1 MKENTDNHIQVLKL
15 DGNGDIAGC
24 PLNYIIPTYSWEPI
38 LTVRPRLIGQRAE
51 SNANCCAKFGNADNT
66 GSSTNYVCQWLDFTL
81 NVYKTGTGGGTV
93 RSSESPNP
101 NINCCSG
108 VCEPVCSAFY
118 NPNSQVI
125 LNAIPDEDSNF
136 VRWSGACTGGGSC
149 IVSMN
154 NDKDVTAVFNL
165 RQYTVSTQTNQGGS
179 INPLSVL
186 VSFGDSAEFD
196 ITVNQGFSIASA
208 SGCGGSL
215 DGDKYY
221 TGLITG
227 DCTVIVN
234 FVPFTHTVS
243 TEVIPQA
250 GGSINPTSDTVNH
263 NATRQFTVTAGPGYH
278 IVSVTG
284 CGGSLSGAQYTTGQ
298 ITADCTVSAA
308 FGINTYTVTS
318 SSGSGGSIS
327 PLGTIT
333 VNHGGTPAFTVTPN
347 PGYHIMGVNGTC
359 GGSLNG
365 NTYTTNSVTGN
376 CTVQANFAINTY
388 TVNASAGAGGGIS
401 PSGTITVNHGGTPAF
416 TVTPNPG
423 YHITGVNGTC
433 GGSLNGNTYTTNSVT
448 GNCTVQASFAIN
460 EYTVSTAAGQGG
472 GIAPASTQ
480 VTHGNTAQFTITP
493 DTGYH
498 LLYAGGCGGT
508 LSQSSLKAAAKK
520 KKKGKVMALSSL
532 VYRTGQITENCTV
545 TATFEINAYTVTADA
560 GPGGSISPSGATT
573 VNHGGTP
580 AFTITPNPGYH
591 ITGVNGTCGGSL
603 NGNTYTTNSVTGN
616 CTVQASFA
624 INEYTVSTRQG
635 RAAG

>member
-1 MKENTDNHIQVLKL
+1 MEQIHHVLLIHQPVSNIRGLTSYLDRNAAQSRCQSLGGNLATVTSSSEQTFVYSNLVSGGTTEFHDCWIGGIQTQCTPEPLC
-15 DGNGDIAGC
+15 GWQWANGDTWGYD
-24 PLNYIIPTYSWEPI
+24 NWGMYEPNNAYGI
-38 LTVRPRLIGQRAE
+38 ENSVVMLTSDGTWNDFHETALQ
-51 SNANCCAKFGNADNT
+51 SF
-66 GSSTNYVCQWLDFTL
+66 VCEWPELEYEL

-125 LNAIPDEDSNF
+125 LNAIPDEDSIF

-227 DCTVIVN
+227 DCTVTVN

-263 NATRQFTVTAGPGYH
+263 NATRQFTVTASPGYH

-284 CGGSLSGAQYTTGQ
+284 CGGSLSG
-298 ITADCTVSAA
+298 
-308 FGINTYTVTS
+308 
-318 SSGSGGSIS
+318 S
-327 PLGTIT
+327 PIH
-333 VNHGGTPAFTVTPN
+333 N
-347 PGYHIMGVNGTC
+347 
-359 GGSLNG
+359 
-365 NTYTTNSVTGN
+365 
-376 CTVQANFAINTY
+376 
-388 TVNASAGAGGGIS
+388 
-401 PSGTITVNHGGTPAF
+401 
-416 TVTPNPG
+416 
-423 YHITGVNGTC
+423 
-433 GGSLNGNTYTTNSVT
+433 
-448 GNCTVQASFAIN
+448 
-460 EYTVSTAAGQGG
+460 
-472 GIAPASTQ
+472 
-480 VTHGNTAQFTITP
+480 
-493 DTGYH
+493 
-498 LLYAGGCGGT
+498 
-508 LSQSSLKAAAKK
+508 
-520 KKKGKVMALSSL
+520 
-532 VYRTGQITENCTV
+532 RTDYI
-545 TATFEINAYTVTADA
+545 
-560 GPGGSISPSGATT
+560 
-573 VNHGGTP
+573 
-580 AFTITPNPGYH
+580 
-591 ITGVNGTCGGSL
+591 
-603 NGNTYTTNSVTGN
+603 
-616 CTVQASFA
+616 
-624 INEYTVSTRQG
+624 
-635 RAAG
+635 